1 MLFLHTDFFEVVDL
15 WLARLFDVLSLWR
28 EDFSFDVFF
37 LVVSLLSVE
46 RFLSLDRKSLARLSL
61 GANFFCLNFCE
72 GLLCTSGSPA
82 NKLPATNAT
91 RLKAKKIPNNSILGM
106 TLFSMI

>member
-1 MLFLHTDFFEVVDL
+1 MLYADFFEAVDL

-28 EDFSFDVFF
+28 DDFSFDVFF

-46 RFLSLDRKSLARLSL
+46 LFLSLARKILARLSL
-61 GANFFCLNFCE
+61 GANFRCLSFCE

-91 RLKAKKIPNNSILGM
+91 KPESQKDPQ
-106 TLFSMI
+106 